1 MTTDNASSTTDESTK
16 TTAEETGTTTEGTG
30 VSTDGTGTSTEG
42 TGTTDSGET
51 SGEQPVQRSV
61 HELLKLGTFQ
71 GMTDAEIQSLID
83 YYVDVAHNDEHTKVV
98 QATEIQTMNAQCAA
112 YDSLRDDANSVLK
125 QVLSAPLNLARIDES
140 GNEVSE

>member
-16 TTAEETGTTTEGTG
+16 TTAGETDTTTD
-30 VSTDGTGTSTEG
+30 VTE
-42 TGTTDSGET
+42 TTDSGET

-83 YYVDVAHNDEHTKVV
+83 YYVEVAHNDEHTKVV

-125 QVLSAPLNLARIDES
+125 QVLAAPLNLAIIDES
-140 GNEVSE
+140 GNEV

>member
-16 TTAEETGTTTEGTG
+16 TTAEETGTTTD
-30 VSTDGTGTSTEG
+30 VTE
-42 TGTTDSGET
+42 TTESGDT

-83 YYVDVAHNDEHTKVV
+83 YYVEVAHNDEHTKAV

-125 QVLSAPLNLARIDES
+125 QVLAAPLNLAIIDES
-140 GNEVSE
+140 GNEV

>member
-16 TTAEETGTTTEGTG
+16 TTAEETGTTTD
-30 VSTDGTGTSTEG
+30 V
-42 TGTTDSGET
+42 TGTTDSGDT

-83 YYVDVAHNDEHTKVV
+83 YYVEVAHNDEHTKAV

-125 QVLSAPLNLARIDES
+125 QVLAAPLNLAIIDES
-140 GNEVSE
+140 GNEV

>member
-16 TTAEETGTTTEGTG
+16 VTAEETGTSTEGTG
-30 VSTDGTGTSTEG
+30 TSTDGTGTSTEG
-42 TGTTDSGET
+42 TGTTDSGEAN
-51 SGEQPVQRSV
+51 SEQPVQRSV

-83 YYVDVAHNDEHTKVV
+83 YYVNVAHNDEHTKAV

-140 GNEVSE
+140 GNEV

>member
-16 TTAEETGTTTEGTG
+16 ATAEETGTTTEGTG
-30 VSTDGTGTSTEG
+30 TTE
-42 TGTTDSGET
+42 SGET
-51 SGEQPVQRSV
+51 GSEQPVQRSV

-83 YYVDVAHNDEHTKVV
+83 YYVDVAHNDEHTKAV

-125 QVLSAPLNLARIDES
+125 QVLAAPLNLAIIDES
-140 GNEVSE
+140 GNEV

>member
-1 MTTDNASSTTDESTK
+1 MTTDNASSITDESTK
-16 TTAEETGTTTEGTG
+16 TTAEETGTTTD
-30 VSTDGTGTSTEG
+30 VTEI
-42 TGTTDSGET
+42 TDSGET

-61 HELLKLGTFQ
+61 HALLKLGTFQ

-83 YYVDVAHNDEHTKVV
+83 YYVEVAHNDEHTKAV

-125 QVLSAPLNLARIDES
+125 QVLAAPLNLAIIDES
-140 GNEVSE
+140 GNEV

>member
-16 TTAEETGTTTEGTG
+16 TTAEETGTTTD
-30 VSTDGTGTSTEG
+30 VTE
-42 TGTTDSGET
+42 TTDNGET

-83 YYVDVAHNDEHTKVV
+83 YYVEVAHNDEHTKAV

-125 QVLSAPLNLARIDES
+125 QVLAAPLNLAIVDES
-140 GNEVSE
+140 GNEV

>member
-1 MTTDNASSTTDESTK
+1 MTTDNASSITDESTK
-16 TTAEETGTTTEGTG
+16 TTAEETGTTTD
-30 VSTDGTGTSTEG
+30 VTE
-42 TGTTDSGET
+42 TTDSGET

-83 YYVDVAHNDEHTKVV
+83 YYVEVAHNDEHTKVV

-125 QVLSAPLNLARIDES
+125 QVLSAPLKLARIDES
-140 GNEVSE
+140 GNEV

>member
-30 VSTDGTGTSTEG
+30 TTE
-42 TGTTDSGET
+42 SGET

-71 GMTDAEIQSLID
+71 GMTDEEIQSLID
-83 YYVDVAHNDEHTKVV
+83 YYVEVAHNDEHTKVV

-140 GNEVSE
+140 GNEV

>member
-16 TTAEETGTTTEGTG
+16 TTAEETGTTTD
-30 VSTDGTGTSTEG
+30 VTE
-42 TGTTDSGET
+42 TTDSGET

-83 YYVDVAHNDEHTKVV
+83 YYVEVAHNDEHTRAV

-140 GNEVSE
+140 GNEV

>member
-16 TTAEETGTTTEGTG
+16 TTAEETGTTTDE
-30 VSTDGTGTSTEG
+30 
-42 TGTTDSGET
+42 TGTTESGET

-83 YYVDVAHNDEHTKVV
+83 YYVEVAHNDEHTKVV

-125 QVLSAPLNLARIDES
+125 QVLAAPLNLAIIDES
-140 GNEVSE
+140 GNEV

>member
-1 MTTDNASSTTDESTK
+1 MTTDNASSTTDERTK
-16 TTAEETGTTTEGTG
+16 TTAEETGTTTD
-30 VSTDGTGTSTEG
+30 VTE
-42 TGTTDSGET
+42 TTDSGDT

-83 YYVDVAHNDEHTKVV
+83 YYVEVAHNDEHTKAV

-125 QVLSAPLNLARIDES
+125 QVLAAPLNLAIIDES
-140 GNEVSE
+140 GNEV

>member
-1 MTTDNASSTTDESTK
+1 MTTDNASSTTDESTN
-16 TTAEETGTTTEGTG
+16 TTAEETGTTTE
-30 VSTDGTGTSTEG
+30 V

-83 YYVDVAHNDEHTKVV
+83 YYVNVAHNDEHTKVV

-112 YDSLRDDANSVLK
+112 YDALRDDANSVLK
-125 QVLSAPLNLARIDES
+125 QVLAAPLNLAIIDES
-140 GNEVSE
+140 GNEV

>member
-1 MTTDNASSTTDESTK
+1 MTTENASSTTDESTK
-16 TTAEETGTTTEGTG
+16 TNAEETEITT
-30 VSTDGTGTSTEG
+30 DK

-51 SGEQPVQRSV
+51 SGEQSAQRSV
-61 HELLKLGTFQ
+61 HELLKLDTFQ

-83 YYVDVAHNDEHTKVV
+83 YYVEVAHNDERTKVF

-140 GNEVSE
+140 GNEV

>member
-16 TTAEETGTTTEGTG
+16 TTAEETGIK
-30 VSTDGTGTSTEG
+30 TDE
-42 TGTTDSGET
+42 TGTTESGET

-140 GNEVSE
+140 GNEV

>member
-1 MTTDNASSTTDESTK
+1 MTTDNASSTTYESTK
-16 TTAEETGTTTEGTG
+16 ATAEETGTTTEG
-30 VSTDGTGTSTEG
+30 S
-42 TGTTDSGET
+42 GTTESGET

-125 QVLSAPLNLARIDES
+125 QVLAAPLNLAIIDES
-140 GNEVSE
+140 GNEV

>member
-16 TTAEETGTTTEGTG
+16 TTAGETETTTDVTGTTES
-30 VSTDGTGTSTEG
+30 V
-42 TGTTDSGET
+42 ET
-51 SGEQPVQRSV
+51 SVEQPVQRSV
-61 HELLKLGTFQ
+61 HELLKLDTFQ

-83 YYVDVAHNDEHTKVV
+83 YYVEVAHNDEHTKVV
-98 QATEIQTMNAQCAA
+98 QVTEIQTMNAQCAA

-140 GNEVSE
+140 GNEV

>member
-16 TTAEETGTTTEGTG
+16 VTAEETGTSTEGTG
-30 VSTDGTGTSTEG
+30 TSTDGTGTSTEV
-42 TGTTDSGET
+42 TGTTESGET

-83 YYVDVAHNDEHTKVV
+83 YYVEVAHNDEHTKVV
-98 QATEIQTMNAQCAA
+98 QATEIQTMNTQCAA

-125 QVLSAPLNLARIDES
+125 QVLSVPLNLARIDES
-140 GNEVSE
+140 GNEA

>member
-16 TTAEETGTTTEGTG
+16 TTAEETGTTTDE
-30 VSTDGTGTSTEG
+30 
-42 TGTTDSGET
+42 TGTTESGET

-83 YYVDVAHNDEHTKVV
+83 YYVEVAHNDEHTKAV

-125 QVLSAPLNLARIDES
+125 QVLAAPLNLAIIDES
-140 GNEVSE
+140 GNEV

>member
-16 TTAEETGTTTEGTG
+16 KTTEETGTTTD
-30 VSTDGTGTSTEG
+30 VTE
-42 TGTTDSGET
+42 TTESGET

-83 YYVDVAHNDEHTKVV
+83 YYVEVAHNDEHTKAV

-125 QVLSAPLNLARIDES
+125 QVLAAPLNLAIIDES
-140 GNEVSE
+140 GNEV

>member
-16 TTAEETGTTTEGTG
+16 KTAEETGTTTD
-30 VSTDGTGTSTEG
+30 VTE
-42 TGTTDSGET
+42 TTDSGET

-83 YYVDVAHNDEHTKVV
+83 YYVEVAHNDEHTKAV

-140 GNEVSE
+140 GNEV

>member
-1 MTTDNASSTTDESTK
+1 MTTENVSSTTDESTK
-16 TTAEETGTTTEGTG
+16 TTAVETGIT
-30 VSTDGTGTSTEG
+30 TDGTGATE
-42 TGTTDSGET
+42 SGET
-51 SGEQPVQRSV
+51 SSEQPVQRSV
-61 HELLKLGTFQ
+61 HELLKLSTFQ

-83 YYVDVAHNDEHTKVV
+83 YYVNVAHNDEHTKAV

-140 GNEVSE
+140 GNEV

>member
-16 TTAEETGTTTEGTG
+16 TTTEETGIKTDETGTTE
-30 VSTDGTGTSTEG
+30 
-42 TGTTDSGET
+42 SGET

-125 QVLSAPLNLARIDES
+125 QVLAAPLNLAIIDES
-140 GNEVSE
+140 GNEV

>member
-16 TTAEETGTTTEGTG
+16 ATAEETETTTDE
-30 VSTDGTGTSTEG
+30 
-42 TGTTDSGET
+42 TGTTESGET

-83 YYVDVAHNDEHTKVV
+83 YYVEVAHNDEHTKVV

>member
-16 TTAEETGTTTEGTG
+16 TTADETGTTTD
-30 VSTDGTGTSTEG
+30 VTE
-42 TGTTDSGET
+42 TTDSGET

-83 YYVDVAHNDEHTKVV
+83 YYVEVAHNDEHTKAV

-125 QVLSAPLNLARIDES
+125 QVLAAPLNLAIIDES
-140 GNEVSE
+140 GNEV

>member
-16 TTAEETGTTTEGTG
+16 KTAEETGTTTDE
-30 VSTDGTGTSTEG
+30 
-42 TGTTDSGET
+42 TGTTESGET

-83 YYVDVAHNDEHTKVV
+83 YYVEVAHNDEHTKVV

-125 QVLSAPLNLARIDES
+125 QVLAAPLNLAIIDES
-140 GNEVSE
+140 GNEV

>member
-16 TTAEETGTTTEGTG
+16 VTAEETGTTTDE
-30 VSTDGTGTSTEG
+30 
-42 TGTTDSGET
+42 TGTTESGET
-51 SGEQPVQRSV
+51 SDEQPVQRSV

-83 YYVDVAHNDEHTKVV
+83 YYVEVAHNDEHTKVV

-140 GNEVSE
+140 GNEV

>member
-1 MTTDNASSTTDESTK
+1 MTTDNASSITDESTK
-16 TTAEETGTTTEGTG
+16 TTAEETGTTTD
-30 VSTDGTGTSTEG
+30 VTE
-42 TGTTDSGET
+42 TTDSGET

-83 YYVDVAHNDEHTKVV
+83 YYVEVAHNDEHTKAV

-125 QVLSAPLNLARIDES
+125 QVLAAPLNLAIIDES
-140 GNEVSE
+140 GNEV

>member
-1 MTTDNASSTTDESTK
+1 MTTDNDSSTTDESTK
-16 TTAEETGTTTEGTG
+16 ATTEETGTTTD
-30 VSTDGTGTSTEG
+30 VTE
-42 TGTTDSGET
+42 TTESGET

-83 YYVDVAHNDEHTKVV
+83 YYVEVAHNDEHTKVV

-125 QVLSAPLNLARIDES
+125 QVLAAPLNLAIIDES
-140 GNEVSE
+140 GNEV

>member
-16 TTAEETGTTTEGTG
+16 TTAEETGTTTD
-30 VSTDGTGTSTEG
+30 VTE
-42 TGTTDSGET
+42 TTDSGET

-83 YYVDVAHNDEHTKVV
+83 YYVEVAHNDEHTKAV

-140 GNEVSE
+140 GNEV

>member
-83 YYVDVAHNDEHTKVV
+83 YYVEVAHNDEHTKAV

>member
-1 MTTDNASSTTDESTK
+1 MTTDNASSITDESTK
-16 TTAEETGTTTEGTG
+16 TTAEETGTTTD
-30 VSTDGTGTSTEG
+30 VTE
-42 TGTTDSGET
+42 TTDSGET

-71 GMTDAEIQSLID
+71 GMTDVEIQSLID
-83 YYVDVAHNDEHTKVV
+83 YYVEVAHNDEHTKAV

-125 QVLSAPLNLARIDES
+125 QVLAAPLNLAIIDES
-140 GNEVSE
+140 GNEV

>member
-1 MTTDNASSTTDESTK
+1 MTTENASNTTDESTK
-16 TTAEETGTTTEGTG
+16 TTAEETGTTTD
-30 VSTDGTGTSTEG
+30 VTE
-42 TGTTDSGET
+42 TTDSGET

-61 HELLKLGTFQ
+61 HELLKLSTFQ

-83 YYVDVAHNDEHTKVV
+83 YYVEVAHNDEHTKAV

-125 QVLSAPLNLARIDES
+125 QVLAAPLNLAIIDES
-140 GNEVSE
+140 GNEV

>member
-16 TTAEETGTTTEGTG
+16 TTTEETGIKTDETGTTE
-30 VSTDGTGTSTEG
+30 
-42 TGTTDSGET
+42 SGET

-140 GNEVSE
+140 GNEV

>member
-16 TTAEETGTTTEGTG
+16 TTTEESGTTTDETGTTE
-30 VSTDGTGTSTEG
+30 
-42 TGTTDSGET
+42 SGET

-83 YYVDVAHNDEHTKVV
+83 YYVEVAHNDEHTKAV

-125 QVLSAPLNLARIDES
+125 QVLAAPLNLAIIDES
-140 GNEVSE
+140 GNEV

>member
-16 TTAEETGTTTEGTG
+16 TTAGETGTTTD
-30 VSTDGTGTSTEG
+30 VS
-42 TGTTDSGET
+42 GTTDSGET
-51 SGEQPVQRSV
+51 GSEQPVQRSV
-61 HELLKLGTFQ
+61 HELLKLDTFK

-83 YYVDVAHNDEHTKVV
+83 YYVEVAHNDEHTKAV

-125 QVLSAPLNLARIDES
+125 QVLAAPLNLAIIDES
-140 GNEVSE
+140 GNEV

>member
-16 TTAEETGTTTEGTG
+16 TTAEETGTTTD
-30 VSTDGTGTSTEG
+30 VTE
-42 TGTTDSGET
+42 TTDSGET

-61 HELLKLGTFQ
+61 HELLKLDTFQ

-83 YYVDVAHNDEHTKVV
+83 YYVEVAHNDEHTKVV

-125 QVLSAPLNLARIDES
+125 QVLAVPLNLAIIDES
-140 GNEVSE
+140 GNEV

>member
-1 MTTDNASSTTDESTK
+1 MTTDNASSNTDESTK
-16 TTAEETGTTTEGTG
+16 TTAEETGTTTD
-30 VSTDGTGTSTEG
+30 VTE
-42 TGTTDSGET
+42 TTDSGET

-83 YYVDVAHNDEHTKVV
+83 YYVEVAHNDEHTKAV

-140 GNEVSE
+140 GNEV

>member
-16 TTAEETGTTTEGTG
+16 TTAVETGTTTDET
-30 VSTDGTGTSTEG
+30 V
-42 TGTTDSGET
+42 TTDSGET

-61 HELLKLGTFQ
+61 HELLKLDTFQ

-83 YYVDVAHNDEHTKVV
+83 YYVNVAHNDEHTKVV

-140 GNEVSE
+140 GNEV